1 MAQREELSLSEVVEN
16 AKLKE
21 LTILG
26 ITTGVAMVVGVAAV
40 NSAGP
45 SEVAY
50 YQH

>member
-26 ITTGVAMVVGVAAV
+26 ITTGGAMVVGVAAV